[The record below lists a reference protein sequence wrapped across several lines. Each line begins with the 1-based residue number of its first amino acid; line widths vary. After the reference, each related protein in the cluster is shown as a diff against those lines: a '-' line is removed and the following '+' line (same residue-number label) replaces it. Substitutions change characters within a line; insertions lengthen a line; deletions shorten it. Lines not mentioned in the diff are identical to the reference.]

1 MIHSF
6 IHKVYSIGGNP
17 SGFQPMRKFFL
28 RPTCLG
34 CSSGWVVSPIYIY
47 IYHHPRLSKM
57 LKLKFIVISL
67 IFPCGG
73 SFFNHCGAFSLS
85 PFLFLRWGFPSPS
98 IYVFLFVF
106 IVKEAIMRLCISILV
121 EMDEGSSLGFYLIYE
136 GFSALYTVSP
146 CCRFLGLLL
155 IWLYYCSSW
164 GGANWIGTSKEL
176 CTLPH
181 ACPHPQVQFYIPYSY
196 YAQFSFI

>member
-1 MIHSF
+1 
-6 IHKVYSIGGNP
+6 
-17 SGFQPMRKFFL
+17 
-28 RPTCLG
+28 
-34 CSSGWVVSPIYIY
+34 
-47 IYHHPRLSKM
+47 M

-73 SFFNHCGAFSLS
+73 SFFNCCGAFSRS
-85 PFLFLRWGFPSPS
+85 PFLFLRWGFPSHS

-106 IVKEAIMRLCISILV
+106 IVKEASKRLCISILV

-136 GFSALYTVSP
+136 GFSVLYMVSP
-146 CCRFLGLLL
+146 CCHFLGLLL

-176 CTLPH
+176 WLCPMHVHIPKINSISPTPIMLNFLPFKPLTYLMILH
-181 ACPHPQVQFYIPYSY
+181 WSMT
-196 YAQFSFI
+196 

>member
-1 MIHSF
+1 MFGLLFWMGCKPNIYIS
-6 IHKVYSIGGNP
+6 P
-17 SGFQPMRKFFL
+17 SQAFKDVEVEVHCDFSHFSLRRFFL
-28 RPTCLG
+28 QPLWC
-34 CSSGWVVSPIYIY
+34 I
-47 IYHHPRLSKM
+47 LS
-57 LKLKFIVISL
+57 
-67 IFPCGG
+67 
-73 SFFNHCGAFSLS
+73 FS
-85 PFLFLRWGFPSPS
+85 FLFLRWGFPSPS

-106 IVKEAIMRLCISILV
+106 IVKEASKRLCISILV

-146 CCRFLGLLL
+146 CCHFLGLLL

-181 ACPHPQVQFYIPYSY
+181 ACPHPQDQFYIPYSY
-196 YAQFSFI
+196 YAQFSSI

>member
-6 IHKVYSIGGNP
+6 IHKVYSIGVTHVGSNP
-17 SGFQPMRKFFL
+17 WGSSFL
-28 RPTCLG
+28 GPHVWAALLDG
-34 CSSGWVVSPIYIY
+34 LQAQYIY
-47 IYHHPRLSKM
+47 IHHHPRLSKM

-67 IFPCGG
+67 MFPCGG
-73 SFFNHCGAFSLS
+73 SFFNHCGAFSRS
-85 PFLFLRWGFPSPS
+85 PFLFLRWGFPSHT

-106 IVKEAIMRLCISILV
+106 IVKEASKRLCISILV

-136 GFSALYTVSP
+136 GFSTLYTVSH
-146 CCRFLGLLL
+146 CCHFLGLLL

-181 ACPHPQVQFYIPYSY
+181 ACPHPQDQFYIPCSY
-196 YAQFSFI
+196 YAQFSSI